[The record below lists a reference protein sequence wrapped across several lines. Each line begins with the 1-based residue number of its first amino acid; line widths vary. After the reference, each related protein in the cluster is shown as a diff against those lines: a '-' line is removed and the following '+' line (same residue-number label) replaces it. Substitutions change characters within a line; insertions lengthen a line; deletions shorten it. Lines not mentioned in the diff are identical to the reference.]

1 MSRVAKILVVEDNID
16 MLDGIIDYLEVN
28 NGLEYSVDIS
38 RAMNG
43 RQALEVMATVTP
55 DIIISDIMMPEMDG
69 FVFYD
74 KVRKETRWTRI
85 PFVFLTARGDE
96 SDIRIGQE
104 MGADLYITKPF
115 DGSELVELI
124 NTQLTKSFHHRDV
137 NKRTLSKFKS
147 QMMQVINHEFRTPL
161 TYVIAYAEIL
171 QASMQQSDP
180 NGLFEYLNGIQNGCV
195 RLGSIVDDLLTII
208 QIRTG
213 AMAQLIADQTQLI
226 ERPDQLLAQAISQ
239 CQPLAESEGV
249 QVVVADTTYLPPIA
263 GDPLALQD
271 ALVRLI
277 DNAIKFTGIAILLHN
292 LPEEKRVVEIEA
304 RATATSVTFAIVDH
318 GVGFPHS
325 MRYDIFRFFSQHNR
339 DFWEQQGC
347 GAGLSIADAI
357 VKEHDGYITGCSEK
371 DVQTIFELHLPTA
384 AAREQGHYPVKP
396 KREVSVLLVE
406 DDYNLLV
413 GLNDML
419 EIHDGRYH
427 YQPMMA
433 LNGRE
438 ALELL
443 EEHTPDIIV
452 SDIMMP
458 HMNGYEFLEAVR
470 QKQEWTQ
477 IPVIFLTA
485 MGEKVDIFKGRKMG
499 VEEYVTKPYNTDHL
513 LNLIDI
519 QLERHFTRQN
529 ALHEDIEVLRNLFL
543 ELLQQDLRP
552 TLRAVNSNSEAMT
565 RLLKAQDPEIENLS
579 GAQDELS
586 LISSLH
592 NIQNHSGRLHRVVE
606 DLIKL
611 TELKA
616 NRALAENL
624 VPMGAVSN
632 LGSYIR
638 GEVDAYN
645 LEHTRLNVRLTADF
659 PGNLPKVH
667 GDEILLSEI
676 FRRLIELTVGLVID
690 RDGDLISFTAK
701 EREGF
706 LDIHLNF
713 NGQGMLPKEWLA
725 FNEMVDN
732 QSEAIKKEY
741 LFGPN
746 LLIVNEHVQRHGG
759 YLNYSSITDDEH
771 QITVSIPLFTP
782 LMAADVASKLRA

>member
-1 MSRVAKILVVEDNID
+1 MNRVAKILVVEDNLD
-16 MLDGIIDYLEVN
+16 MLDGIVDYLEVN
-28 NGLEYSVDIS
+28 RALEYSVEIH

-43 RQALEVMATVTP
+43 FQALALMETVTP

-69 FVFYD
+69 FVFYAR
-74 KVRKETRWTRI
+74 VRKETRWTRI

-96 SDIRIGQE
+96 TDIRIGQE

-115 DGSELVELI
+115 DGRELVELI
-124 NTQLTKSFHHRDV
+124 NTQLRKSFHRQDL
-137 NKRTLSKFKS
+137 NQRKISKAKS

-180 NGLFEYLNGIQNGCV
+180 RGLFEYLNGIQNGCV

-208 QIRTG
+208 KIRSG
-213 AMAQLIADQTQLI
+213 AMAQYVAERTEIIQ
-226 ERPDQLLAQAISQ
+226 RPDELLADAIAE
-239 CQPLAESEGV
+239 CRPLADSAGV
-249 QVVVADTTYLPPIA
+249 QVVVAETTFLPPIS
-263 GDPLALQD
+263 GDRATLQD

-277 DNAIKFTGIAILLHN
+277 DNAIKFTEIAILLRN
-292 LPEEKRVVEIEA
+292 LPEEKRIVEIEA
-304 RATATSVTFAIVDH
+304 RATDAEITFAIVDH
-318 GVGFPHS
+318 GVGFPSS
-325 MRYDIFRFFSQHNR
+325 MRYEIFRFFNQYNR

-347 GAGLSIADAI
+347 GAGLSIAEAI
-357 VKEHDGYITGCSEK
+357 LQEHNGYISACSEK
-371 DVQTIFELHLPTA
+371 DVQTKFEMHLPTA
-384 AAREQGHYPVKP
+384 AAREQGNYPVEP
-396 KREVSVLLVE
+396 KREVTVLLVE

-427 YQPMMA
+427 YVPLMA
-433 LNGRE
+433 LNGLE
-438 ALELL
+438 ALKVL

-458 HMNGYEFLEAVR
+458 HMNGYEFLETVR
-470 QKQEWTQ
+470 KKPEWTQ

-485 MGEKVDIFKGRKMG
+485 MGEKVDIFKARKMG
-499 VEEYVTKPYNTDHL
+499 VEEYVTKPYNTENL
-513 LNLIDI
+513 LKLIDI

-552 TLRAVNSNSEAMT
+552 SLRAVNTHSEAMT
-565 RLLKAQDPEIENLS
+565 RVLKAQDPEMENLM
-579 GAQDELS
+579 GAKDESSLKLS
-586 LISSLH
+586 LQ

-616 NRALAENL
+616 NKALAENL
-624 VPMGAVSN
+624 TPMGAVSN

-645 LEHTRLNVRLTADF
+645 LEHSRIGVRITADF
-659 PGNLPKVH
+659 PRSLPKVN
-667 GDEILLSEI
+667 GDEILLGEI
-676 FRRLIELTVGLVID
+676 FRRLLELTMGLVID
-690 RDGDLISFTAK
+690 RDGNEISFLAK
-701 EREGF
+701 ENGTF
-706 LDIHLNF
+706 LDVHIQF
-713 NGQGMLPKEWLA
+713 NGRGMLPKEWVA
-725 FNEMVDN
+725 FNEMIEN

-759 YLNYSSITDDEH
+759 RLAYTSLADDQH
-771 QITVSIPLFTP
+771 QITVSIPLFSHVEP
-782 LMAADVASKLRA
+782 SVLNGLQA